1 MKYIYT
7 HIKEFFKVSDWNE
20 DIQGPFGLQPP
31 PGDWAEFKKR
41 IAELQQQC
49 REGEVIKV
57 IFAARH
63 GQAEHNAIKERYQI
77 PDEIVRS
84 CCHLIRKSKWPSAQ
98 GQILYPILDPDLTDL
113 GRSQAAA
120 FGYALQ
126 REAKRGMPLPSTWYV
141 SPMKRAGE
149 TCGIEWG
156 WLFEE
161 SKGKGKG
168 HGVPATVIE
177 NLREHLHV
185 HECDKRSSL
194 SELQRDFPSF
204 TYTPETTE
212 EDELWQPGEVRG
224 RETEEELVARRGAGI
239 AQVLDMSEDSTYI
252 SITSHS
258 GALRGIYKS
267 LGVPSRSLVVGE
279 MNILVLH
286 VKNIEELIEMD
297 KETAE

>member
-1 MKYIYT
+1 
-7 HIKEFFKVSDWNE
+7 
-20 DIQGPFGLQPP
+20 
-31 PGDWAEFKKR
+31 
-41 IAELQQQC
+41 
-49 REGEVIKV
+49 
-57 IFAARH
+57 
-63 GQAEHNAIKERYQI
+63 
-77 PDEIVRS
+77 
-84 CCHLIRKSKWPSAQ
+84 
-98 GQILYPILDPDLTDL
+98 
-113 GRSQAAA
+113 
-120 FGYALQ
+120 
-126 REAKRGMPLPSTWYV
+126 MPLPSTWYV

>member
-41 IAELQQQC
+41 IVELQQQC

-77 PDEIVRS
+77 PDEI
-84 CCHLIRKSKWPSAQ
+84 

-120 FGYALQ
+120 LGYALQ

>member
-7 HIKEFFKVSDWNE
+7 HIKEFFKVSDWSE
-20 DIQGPFGLQPP
+20 DIKGPFGLQPP
-31 PGDWAEFKKR
+31 PGDWTEFKRR

-49 REGEVIKV
+49 PEGEGVKV

-63 GQAEHNAIKERYQI
+63 GQAEHNTIKERYQI
-77 PDEIVRS
+77 PDDI
-84 CCHLIRKSKWPSAQ
+84 
-98 GQILYPILDPDLTDL
+98 GQILHPILDPDLTDL

-120 FGYALQ
+120 LSYALQ
-126 REAKRGMPLPSTWYV
+126 REITRGMPLPNKWYV

-161 SKGKGKG
+161 NKGKGKS

-185 HECDKRSSL
+185 HECDRRSSL
-194 SELQRDFPSF
+194 SDLQRDFPSF
-204 TYTPETTE
+204 TYTSETTE
-212 EDELWQPGEVRG
+212 EDELWQPGEVRN
-224 RETEEELVARRGAGI
+224 RETEEELVARCGAGI
-239 AQVLDMSEDSTYI
+239 AQVLDMSKDSIYI

-258 GALRGIYKS
+258 GALRGICKS
-267 LGVPSRSLVVGE
+267 LGVPSRSLIVGE
-279 MNILVLH
+279 MNIFVLR
-286 VKNIEELIEMD
+286 VKKIGE
-297 KETAE
+297 

>member
-41 IAELQQQC
+41 IAELQQRC
-49 REGEVIKV
+49 GEGEAIKV

-63 GQAEHNAIKERYQI
+63 GQAEHNTIKERYQI
-77 PDEIVRS
+77 PDEI
-84 CCHLIRKSKWPSAQ
+84 

-120 FGYALQ
+120 LGYALQ
-126 REAKRGMPLPSTWYV
+126 REAKRGMPLPSKWYV

-239 AQVLDMSEDSTYI
+239 AQVLDMSEDSIYI

-297 KETAE
+297 REIAE